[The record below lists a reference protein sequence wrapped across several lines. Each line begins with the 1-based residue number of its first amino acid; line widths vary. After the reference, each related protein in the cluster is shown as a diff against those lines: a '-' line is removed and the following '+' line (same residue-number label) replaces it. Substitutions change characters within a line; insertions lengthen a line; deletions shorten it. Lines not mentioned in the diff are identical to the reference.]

1 MHIDSLVPETV
12 YSVIKSWPDREVVFA
27 TGENLMLKWETLQS
41 VQKFSALW
49 SDQLAPGYVQVTYT
63 LEKYI
68 LVRPTEVSIK
78 QKETLQLFRRYLD
91 LAPIVACLLDQ

>member
-1 MHIDSLVPETV
+1 MHIDSLIPETI
-12 YSVIKSWPDREVVFA
+12 YSVVKYWPDREVVFVS
-27 TGENLMLKWETLQS
+27 GENLMLHWETLQN
-41 VQKFSALW
+41 VQKFATAW
-49 SDQLAPGYVQVTYT
+49 SDQLAPGYAQVSCA